1 MIGVGEYSAPI
12 SITVPKQTIV
22 PIVPDEPA
30 PVEPVKESSSNMGI
44 IIGAVV
50 GVLLIAA
57 IVATLIA
64 SCLCKVTLASMLP
77 CFKAK
82 PRATILPMTA
92 PSES

>member
-22 PIVPDEPA
+22 PIEPEPA
-30 PVEPVKESSSNMGI
+30 PVGPAEESSSNMGI

-64 SCLCKVTLASMLP
+64 SCLCKVSLASMLP